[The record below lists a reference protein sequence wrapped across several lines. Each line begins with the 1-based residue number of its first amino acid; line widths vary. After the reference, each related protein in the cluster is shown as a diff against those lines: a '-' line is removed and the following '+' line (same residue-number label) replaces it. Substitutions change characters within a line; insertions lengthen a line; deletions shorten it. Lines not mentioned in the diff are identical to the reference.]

1 MSLRTNASGVED
13 SSYKTDCVLRI
24 DQKRLVGGVAR
35 MVCLDNKALCFL
47 RLASVL
53 VVAAGTLCASL
64 RCLVLCA
71 QRCHLRNRFEFER
84 LRPTQL

>member
-53 VVAAGTLCASL
+53 VVAAGTPCAL

-71 QRCHLRNRFEFER
+71 QRCPLRNRFEFER